1 LNQRGEISFRTILI
15 FIGMLFI
22 GGIYFRNI
30 YPGLVAA
37 GVGQVI
43 FYQLIGAGFFLIGV
57 YALIKKPANDP
68 NVQGF

>member
-1 LNQRGEISFRTILI
+1 
-15 FIGMLFI
+15 MLFI